1 MTRLE
6 FLISFFKEKE
16 AEFSTQQILF
26 ALEDGAL
33 LKDLCTDDDDQEN
46 IEFIHDL
53 YTQKLEE
60 EEIEELFSSDA
71 VANDPQAYELEKD
84 YSENFTKPLS
94 ISDQYEILR
103 QLGRI

>member
-1 MTRLE
+1 MTRLQ

-16 AEFSTQQILF
+16 AEFSTQQIIY

-33 LKDLCTDDDDQEN
+33 LKDLCTNDDQKD
-46 IEFIHDL
+46 IEFIHDT
-53 YTQKLEE
+53 YTQRLK
-60 EEIEELFSSDA
+60 IEKLFSSDTI
-71 VANDPQAYELEKD
+71 ANDPQAYALEKE